1 MTDEPILS
9 KDLEQLL
16 DHHPELRRRLEEA
29 EDLVRALRAGE
40 GEAVFVVGN
49 PGSTQRQFTNAQL
62 AYLRDVQYPA
72 QLAVLN
78 AQRRYLLRVRDTD
91 SARWMELRDNF
102 FSIEN

>member
-40 GEAVFVVGN
+40 VDAVFVEGEREQIYTLETADKPYRMLVE
-49 PGSTQRQFTNAQL
+49 QL
-62 AYLRDVQYPA
+62 PRAAATLTSDKP
-72 QLAVLN
+72 
-78 AQRRYLLRVRDTD
+78 
-91 SARWMELRDNF
+91 
-102 FSIEN
+102 I